1 MKDSLRPQ
9 RITSRYLTANMK
21 ETIEA
26 YAIAE
31 APDAE
36 SYAIVTAS
44 DDGVH
49 QVGGRRA
56 RADLR
61 GFFHDRSSEKRE

>member
-1 MKDSLRPQ
+1 
-9 RITSRYLTANMK
+9 MK